1 MQFRWDLWNF
11 FKEYILRIVLVWLAL
26 LSAFSIAVHL
36 LIKFWLGKDIPIEY
50 WIILVVA
57 GIIIAQSIVY
67 YRIARRQIPG
77 ERIESDLKSVSDLRI
92 EGVNKLQNIDKNTI
106 RTVEDFKKFNRK
118 FENWRKRVVS
128 EIEKVSP
135 SQASIFQVL
144 GIVQYRAFIKGYQ
157 GEVKEDLEKMLGIIA
172 DYTARIKEFVD
183 RFSIENLAN
192 RVKK

>member
-1 MQFRWDLWNF
+1 MKWFLIITTFYNPHVDL
-11 FKEYILRIVLVWLAL
+11 
-26 LSAFSIAVHL
+26 
-36 LIKFWLGKDIPIEY
+36 
-50 WIILVVA
+50 
-57 GIIIAQSIVY
+57 
-67 YRIARRQIPG
+67 
-77 ERIESDLKSVSDLRI
+77 
-92 EGVNKLQNIDKNTI
+92 
-106 RTVEDFKKFNRK
+106 
-118 FENWRKRVVS
+118 VVS

-183 RFSIENLAN
+183 QFSIENLAN